1 MISQTFM
8 RNHFVH
14 LNHALTDVRSYSMSF
29 NIVDLVKDQIT
40 DVVLQKAGGLL
51 GSDAGNLSSGLESV
65 IPALLAGLTG
75 AVSAP
80 GKSGDLFNAVNDSD
94 DGLLDDFA
102 GALGGSNSSNMIE
115 QGSGVLSGLLGSGM
129 MGSLGSVLS
138 SVTGMSRGGTG
149 SLMGMLAPVILG
161 VLKKQILGGGLDAGG
176 LLSMLQGQKS
186 NIASAM
192 PANLTSQLSS
202 IEGFP
207 SFDGLPDVSG
217 IASGVSEAA
226 SGAIDSA
233 ASSVD
238 AVGDVAKSASGGMGK
253 WLIPAIIALGLGWL
267 AYTFLGKKD
276 VVVPDV
282 SGAESDAASVVSNAA
297 GDATDAIAGAADGLD
312 IGGLMGDVTGLFN
325 QASETLGG
333 VTDLE
338 SATAALPGLEEL
350 GGQVEGLPSLFEK
363 VPEAA
368 RGPLEGIVGEGIGSL
383 QPIIDKVMAIPGVGG
398 VIGPVLEPVMETLG
412 LP

>member
-1 MISQTFM
+1 
-8 RNHFVH
+8 
-14 LNHALTDVRSYSMSF
+14 MSF

-40 DVVLQKAGGLL
+40 DAVLQKAGGLL
-51 GSDAGNLSSGLESV
+51 GSDAGNLSSGLESA
-65 IPALLAGLTG
+65 IPALLGGLTG
-75 AVSAP
+75 AASAP
-80 GKSGDLFNAVNDSD
+80 GKSGDLFNAVNGSD
-94 DGLLDDFA
+94 DGLLNDFA

-138 SVTGMSRGGTG
+138 SVTGMSKGGAG

-192 PANLTSQLSS
+192 PANLTSQLGS

-217 IASGVSEAA
+217 ITSGVSDAA

-238 AVGDVAKSASGGMGK
+238 AVGDAAKSAGGGMGK

-276 VVVPDV
+276 VEVPDV
-282 SGAESDAASVVSNAA
+282 SGAASGAASAVSDAA

-312 IGGLMGDVTGLFN
+312 IGGLTGDVTGLFN

-350 GGQVEGLPSLFEK
+350 GGQVAGLPSLFDK

-398 VIGPVLEPVMETLG
+398 VIGPVLEPIMETLG
-412 LP
+412 GLAG